1 MLAELTPDQFL
12 EWRVFDQLE
21 ILGERRMDYRF
32 ASIVLALRGGTLE
45 ESVIRFGDE
54 IQEMARVMAPK
65 QTLEFQE
72 MLIDGWCYVNNILFE
87 KSQKTKGTNGR

>member
-32 ASIVLALRGGTLE
+32 ASIVLALRGGKLDDC
-45 ESVIRFGDE
+45 VIKFGDE
-54 IQEMARVMAPK
+54 IEQMAEVMAPK
-65 QTLEFQE
+65 QSLEFQE
-72 MLIDGWCYVNNILFE
+72 MLIDGWCHVSNILFE